1 MARGVGRTQ
10 KCTASDAK
18 TRLSQARKFLEVASL
33 LAHEADD
40 MEYSS
45 VAAAV
50 AVLAGIAASDAACC
64 KALGR
69 RSRAQDHRQA
79 VELVAQ
85 VEPGGS
91 DAAKALRR
99 VLKG

>member
-1 MARGVGRTQ
+1 V
-10 KCTASDAK
+10 S
-18 TRLSQARKFLEVASL
+18 
-33 LAHEADD
+33 
-40 MEYSS
+40 
-45 VAAAV
+45 
-50 AVLAGIAASDAACC
+50 VLAGIAASDAACC

-69 RSRAQDHRQA
+69 RSRAQDQRQA

-99 VLKG
+99 VLSLKDEAHYGLIDAGGSDLKAALRQAQTLVDFAAEVLVR